1 MDDADEVEVAAVAAL
16 EVAVEV
22 AAAWAEAP
30 DAAPS
35 IKVEVPTSSGD

>member
-1 MDDADEVEVAAVAAL
+1 MDDIDEFAVAPEVTAAVVAAL
-16 EVAVEV
+16 EV
-22 AAAWAEAP
+22 AEAP